1 MSEAFEA
8 GVDAPAP
15 DGPEEQEQDP
25 RSAARAGAIEPV
37 ETEVEEDTRTDV
49 ERERDEYLDALRRLQ
64 ADFENYRKRVDRQ
77 FEELA
82 ARGATALVRLLLPV
96 LDALDL
102 AEAHLLTD
110 TIDDAVVAA
119 ETKALVQARSS
130 PSFPSVSSRSAPARS
145 ATRSTPPCT
154 TPSRTS
160 RATTARSWTRCCAP
174 GTGGVARCCGPRW

>member
-1 MSEAFEA
+1 VSEAFEA

-25 RSAARAGAIEPV
+25 RGAARAGAIEPV

-96 LDALDL
+96 LDARCRYFHGARYDERITIETGVLD
-102 AEAHLLTD
+102 
-110 TIDDAVVAA
+110 
-119 ETKALVQARSS
+119 QG
-130 PSFPSVSSRSAPARS
+130 
-145 ATRSTPPCT
+145 
-154 TPSRTS
+154 
-160 RATTARSWTRCCAP
+160 RATIRFGYRVLGEDGERCALGYTEHCVVTPDAKPVRPPAALAAILDRAP
-174 GTGGVARCCGPRW
+174 RADDELQRAFGNSR